1 MYTDSLARLY
11 LKMTKHS
18 IFKTYKKPLLIWMAI
33 ILAIVTA
40 LKLGIDEKV
49 VLFGTVVIGVFT
61 QAFAGLAALIAAVP
75 LIGPLIVKVFAIP
88 FFWLL
93 NALGY
98 FVGAVAIK
106 KGYRTEFTKSRV
118 LTLALLTGIIIGY
131 IIGHLVPMR

>member
-1 MYTDSLARLY
+1 
-11 LKMTKHS
+11 MTKQS
-18 IFKTYKKPLLIWMAI
+18 IFKTYRKPLLIWMAI

>member
-1 MYTDSLARLY
+1 
-11 LKMTKHS
+11 MTKQS
-18 IFKTYKKPLLIWMAI
+18 IFKTYRKPLLIWMAI
-33 ILAIVTA
+33 ILAIVIA
-40 LKLGIDEKV
+40 LKLRIDEKV

>member
-1 MYTDSLARLY
+1 
-11 LKMTKHS
+11 
-18 IFKTYKKPLLIWMAI
+18 MAI
-33 ILAIVTA
+33 ILVIVTA

>member
-1 MYTDSLARLY
+1 
-11 LKMTKHS
+11 MTKQS
-18 IFKTYKKPLLIWMAI
+18 IFKTYRKPLLIWMAI
-33 ILAIVTA
+33 ILVIVTA

>member
-1 MYTDSLARLY
+1 
-11 LKMTKHS
+11 MTKQS
-18 IFKTYKKPLLIWMAI
+18 IFKTYRKPLLIWMAI

-61 QAFAGLAALIAAVP
+61 QAFAGLAALIATVP

>member
-1 MYTDSLARLY
+1 
-11 LKMTKHS
+11 MTKYS
-18 IFKTYKKPLLIWMAI
+18 IFKTYRKPILIWIVI
-33 ILAIVTA
+33 ILAIVIA

-75 LIGPLIVKVFAIP
+75 LVGPFIVKVFAIP